1 MLRLLVSTV
10 SSGRVDARRIA
21 AEYLFSLPDLFC
33 ERRVYVDETDIT
45 RTRNEWG
52 APIHSTIHTCTVQSS
67 RQAYD
72 VLPTCSERLNYLNRS
87 EARGRDWSV
96 ES

>member
-1 MLRLLVSTV
+1 MLRLLVSIV
-10 SSGRVDARRIA
+10 SSGRVDARGIA
-21 AEYLFSLPDLFC
+21 AEYFFSLPDLFC

-96 ES
+96 KS